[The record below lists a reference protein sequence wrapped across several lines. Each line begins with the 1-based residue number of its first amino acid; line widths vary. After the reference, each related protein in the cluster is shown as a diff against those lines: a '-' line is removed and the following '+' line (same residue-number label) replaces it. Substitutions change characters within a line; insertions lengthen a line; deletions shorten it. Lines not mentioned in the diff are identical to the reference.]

1 VEETMSRQD
10 QMYGRVQRWRQSGES
25 KGDYAERHGM
35 SYQTLHYW
43 DRKYAESAA
52 QQRED
57 FIPVTVIDDAESGV
71 PVRLVI
77 TVGAEIRIE
86 VR

>member
-1 VEETMSRQD
+1 MSRED
-10 QMYGRVQRWRQSGES
+10 EMYGHVRRWRQSGES

-43 DRKYAESAA
+43 DRKYRESTGH
-52 QQRED
+52 RSDD
-57 FIPVTVIDDAESGV
+57 FIPVTVLGDVDGAPS
-71 PVRLVI
+71 VRLVI
-77 TVGAEIRIE
+77 TVGTEIRIE

>member
-1 VEETMSRQD
+1 MGREEE
-10 QMYGRVQRWRQSGES
+10 MYGHVQRWRQSGMS
-25 KGDYAERHGM
+25 KGEYAGYHGM

-43 DRKYAESAA
+43 ERKYNESAS
-52 QQRED
+52 QRSDD
-57 FIPVTVIDDAESGV
+57 FIPVTVLDDVDGAPSA
-71 PVRLVI
+71 RLVI

>member
-1 VEETMSRQD
+1 MSREEE
-10 QMYGRVQRWRQSGES
+10 MYGYVRRWRQSGMS
-25 KGDYAERHGM
+25 KGAYAERHGM

-43 DRKYAESAA
+43 DRKFEESAA

-57 FIPVTVIDDAESGV
+57 FIPVTVIDDAESEV

-77 TVGAEIRIE
+77 TVGSEIRIE

>member
-1 VEETMSRQD
+1 MSREEE
-10 QMYGRVQRWRQSGES
+10 MYSHVLRWRQSGLS
-25 KGDYAERHGM
+25 KGAYAERLGM

-43 DRKYAESAA
+43 IRKCEESEEPTSAG
-52 QQRED
+52 
-57 FIPVTVIDDAESGV
+57 FVPVTVVNDEVDEA

-77 TVGAEIRIE
+77 TLGAEIRIE

>member
-1 VEETMSRQD
+1 MSREEE
-10 QMYGRVQRWRQSGES
+10 MYGHVQRWRQSGMS
-25 KGDYAERHGM
+25 KGEYAGYHGM

-43 DRKYAESAA
+43 ERKFEESAA

-57 FIPVTVIDDAESGV
+57 FIPVTVIDDAEGEV

-77 TVGAEIRIE
+77 TVGSEIRIE

>member
-1 VEETMSRQD
+1 MSREKE
-10 QMYGRVQRWRQSGES
+10 MYGHVRRWRQSGES

-43 DRKYAESAA
+43 DRKYTESAM
-52 QQRED
+52 QQSDD
-57 FIPVTVIDDAESGV
+57 FIPATVLDDVDGAAT
-71 PVRLVI
+71 VRLVI
-77 TVGAEIRIE
+77 TVCTEIRIE